1 MWRDPSASRG
11 PLANPQLHDCHAT
24 IFELRAEFQ
33 NGKCTIPSCF
43 SGQVLSCLGFCVFFN
58 VFRSRS
64 LQNRPGTCLNA
75 SGTCFASNLHMEMGK
90 IIRKSIRSEHFGI
103 LQFWE
108 FFCQPF
114 GENTFSKKRTPKR
127 KMKSLKN
134 SKFC

>member
-1 MWRDPSASRG
+1 M
-11 PLANPQLHDCHAT
+11 
-24 IFELRAEFQ
+24 
-33 NGKCTIPSCF
+33 
-43 SGQVLSCLGFCVFFN
+43 FFT

-75 SGTCFASNLHMEMGK
+75 SGMCFASNLHMETGK

-114 GENTFSKKRTPKR
+114 GENTLSKNGPKTNIEKLKKPQSFLSNQITARHWHPKHPSLRHTPLQAPLQFR
-127 KMKSLKN
+127 IVLGLVYV
-134 SKFC
+134 CTLR